1 MREFTIFTDSSCDL
15 SATMAQELGLTV
27 LPLSVNIDGTSY
39 ENDLAGKALPF
50 DTCYALLRA
59 GKPATTS
66 AVNVSQF
73 VEAMEPV
80 LQAGQDILYLG
91 FSSALSGTYNAGAVA
106 CAQLAEQY
114 PEAKLYAV
122 DTLCA
127 SLGQGMLI
135 YLAVQQKRAG
145 KSIEEVRD
153 YVEENKLHL
162 CHWFTVDDLHHL
174 HRGGRVSATS
184 AVLGTM
190 LNIKP
195 VLHVDDEGRLIFVE
209 KVRGRRTSLK
219 ALLQHM
225 EATAIAP
232 ETQTIFISHGDCLEE
247 AQLLGQMIRDK
258 LHVQDVVIN
267 YVGPVIGAHSG
278 PGTLAL
284 FFLGTKR

>member
-15 SATMAQELGLTV
+15 SATMAQELDLTV

-127 SLGQGMLI
+127 PWGKACSSTLRCSKSGQ
-135 YLAVQQKRAG
+135 
-145 KSIEEVRD
+145 
-153 YVEENKLHL
+153 
-162 CHWFTVDDLHHL
+162 
-174 HRGGRVSATS
+174 VSPSRRCGIMWKKTNCTFATGS
-184 AVLGTM
+184 
-190 LNIKP
+190 
-195 VLHVDDEGRLIFVE
+195 R
-209 KVRGRRTSLK
+209 
-219 ALLQHM
+219 
-225 EATAIAP
+225 
-232 ETQTIFISHGDCLEE
+232 
-247 AQLLGQMIRDK
+247 
-258 LHVQDVVIN
+258 
-267 YVGPVIGAHSG
+267 
-278 PGTLAL
+278 
-284 FFLGTKR
+284 

>member
-1 MREFTIFTDSSCDL
+1 MSYKIITDATSDL
-15 SATMAQELGLTV
+15 PLALAQQWGVEV
-27 LPLSVNIDGTSY
+27 LPMDYTLDGQPHTYAPGNSDLPLPEIFNAMRNGAVAVTSQI
-39 ENDLAGKALPF
+39 NAFSFTKAF
-50 DTCYALLRA
+50 
-59 GKPATTS
+59 
-66 AVNVSQF
+66 
-73 VEAMEPV
+73 EPY
-80 LQAGQDILYLG
+80 LQQGLDIIYIG

-225 EATAIAP
+225 EETAIAP

-258 LHVQDVVIN
+258 LHVQDVIIN
-267 YVGPVIGAHSG
+267 YVGPGIGAHSG

>member
-91 FSSALSGTYNAGAVA
+91 FSSA
-106 CAQLAEQY
+106 QLAEQY
-114 PEAKLYAV
+114 PDAKLYAV